1 MSDLE
6 EFENYFTNFEKAS
19 IGRRLVASLIDF
31 IIYYF
36 VCVFLALVLDNS
48 SESVF
53 SFHLEGFSAL
63 MAFLIG
69 FFMAFMIGPVF
80 FMLIQTSILKGA
92 RAAIAFD
99 LGVILGDIS
108 FILIAYYGSRSL
120 LEKITDDP
128 RLFFIGG
135 LVLIIY
141 GLITYFDKQNKKE
154 ALEDAKTVDVPIK
167 NNYIKLFFKGY
178 FLNFINVGVL
188 AFWLGTVLVIGPTL
202 KMNESA
208 IFWYFATIILGYAVT
223 DLGKILLA
231 KQLKNKM
238 TPIVIYRLKR
248 IMGIILLICGVF
260 LMLKGF
266 IPNESIDELMH

>member
-1 MSDLE
+1 MD
-6 EFENYFTNFEKAS
+6 
-19 IGRRLVASLIDF
+19 IHDF
-31 IIYYF
+31 K
-36 VCVFLALVLDNS
+36 N
-48 SESVF
+48 
-53 SFHLEGFSAL
+53 
-63 MAFLIG
+63 AFLIG

-99 LGVILGDIS
+99 IGVLLGDVS

-120 LEKITDDP
+120 LEKIKDDP

-154 ALEDAKTVDVPIK
+154 ALEAAKNIEIRIK
-167 NNYIKLFFKGY
+167 NNYIKLFLKGY

-188 AFWLGTVLVIGPTL
+188 AGWLGIVLVVGPTL
-202 KMNESA
+202 NMNPRS
-208 IFWYFATIILGYAVT
+208 IFWYFATVILGYAIT
-223 DLGKILLA
+223 DIGKILLA

-238 TPIVIYRLKR
+238 TPLVIYRLKR
-248 IMGIILLICGVF
+248 IMGIILIVFGVF
-260 LMLKGF
+260 LILKGLYLF
-266 IPNESIDELMH
+266 NPIISQ